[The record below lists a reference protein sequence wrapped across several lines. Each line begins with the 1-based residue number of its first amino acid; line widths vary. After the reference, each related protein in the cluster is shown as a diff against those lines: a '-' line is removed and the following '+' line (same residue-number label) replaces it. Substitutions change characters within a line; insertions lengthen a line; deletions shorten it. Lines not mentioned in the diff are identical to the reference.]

1 PVEIW
6 AVEGI
11 AVTESRFEAA
21 HASVL
26 TGFVGREQE
35 IDLLIERKTK
45 AWQGEGQI
53 VLISGEAGVGKSR
66 LAAVF
71 SDRVATEP
79 PMRLRYQC
87 SLYNTNSALY
97 PVISHIERAAGI
109 RPDHSTEQ
117 KLNKLEAMLA
127 MGTSRV
133 QAAAPIFAALLSI
146 PFGDRYPPLSLTPA
160 QQR

>member
-1 PVEIW
+1 RLQALADPGMVVLGDSTRRLLGKVFRLRNLGRREIKGLADPVEIW

-79 PMRLRYQC
+79 HMRLRYQC
-87 SLYNTNSALY
+87 SLYHTNSALY

-109 RPDHSTEQ
+109 RP
-117 KLNKLEAMLA
+117 
-127 MGTSRV
+127 
-133 QAAAPIFAALLSI
+133 
-146 PFGDRYPPLSLTPA
+146 
-160 QQR
+160 